1 MKFQINSDTDYQSFQ
16 KIPKKNRKFEEEG
29 NTKGK
34 KKSKKDY
41 SQQRE
46 RKREAFE

>member
-1 MKFQINSDTDYQSFQ
+1 MKFQINSEVDYNTFQ

-29 NTKGK
+29 STKGK

-41 SQQRE
+41 SKQRE
-46 RKREAFE
+46 QKREAFE